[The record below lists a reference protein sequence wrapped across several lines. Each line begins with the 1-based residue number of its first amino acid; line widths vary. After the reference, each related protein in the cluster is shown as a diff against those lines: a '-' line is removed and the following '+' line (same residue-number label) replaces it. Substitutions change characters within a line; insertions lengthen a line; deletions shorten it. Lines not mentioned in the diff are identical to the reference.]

1 MGDLPDT
8 DLLAAEILTRHG
20 EETIAK
26 GSKSFALASR
36 LFRPTMRDHVRML
49 YAWCR
54 HCDDVIDGQ
63 DLGGDAPDA
72 DLSAEEQA
80 ARLDAL
86 RRFTRAALAGTPT
99 GHPAFDGF
107 SLVARAHEMPAQYP
121 LDLLDGFAMDVARQ
135 SYDSLDDTLEYCY
148 GVAGVVGVMM
158 AIVMGVRADD
168 HAVLDRACDLGLAF
182 QLTNICRDVADDARA
197 GRVYLPAAHLCAH
210 GVEPTAQG
218 ILDLD
223 NRAALAGAV
232 SEILD
237 IADLYYRSA
246 TAGIAFLPTRAAA
259 AIAAARNIY
268 RDIGRLIRARGAAA
282 WDQRAYTSK
291 RQKTWLAL
299 KGCAEAVPHRLR
311 APAALPPSRDG
322 LWSRPVSRPI
332 AQPIVKPVGAAHSP
346 TR

>member
-1 MGDLPDT
+1 MGDGTQLSESHTLNGQPAG
-8 DLLAAEILTRHG
+8 LLAPDALSLHG
-20 EETIAK
+20 EQTIAK

-72 DLSAEEQA
+72 DLSVEEQA
-80 ARLDAL
+80 ARLEAL
-86 RRFTRAALAGTPT
+86 RRFTRDALAGTAT

-135 SYDSLDDTLEYCY
+135 TYDSLDDTLAYCY

-158 AIVMGVRADD
+158 AIVMGVSADD
-168 HAVLDRACDLGLAF
+168 HPVLDRACDLGLAF
-182 QLTNICRDVADDARA
+182 QLTNICRDVADDAHA
-197 GRVYLPAAHLCAH
+197 GRVYLPAAHLRKH
-210 GVEPTAQG
+210 GVEPTPAG

-223 NRAALAGAV
+223 NRAALARAV
-232 SEILD
+232 GDILD
-237 IADLYYRSA
+237 VADLYYGSA

-268 RDIGRLIRARGAAA
+268 RDIGRIIRARGAAA
-282 WDQRAYTSK
+282 WDKRAYTSR

-311 APAALPPSRDG
+311 APAALPATRDG
-322 LWSRPVSRPI
+322 LWSRPMR
-332 AQPIVKPVGAAHSP
+332 AAS